1 MNREIMDSRE
11 LAIRFIESI
20 SGRMGANSEWIFGD
34 LTKMERETYDLALAV
49 LNKEFQQS
57 HS

>member
-20 SGRMGANSEWIFGD
+20 SSRMGANSEWIFGD